1 MPERED
7 KYKEEIE
14 DILED
19 AGDLPEKPSVDW
31 KSHPPLSEEIA
42 LWYRSQRSFKRS
54 FLGFPKSLLSALFFL
69 GLFVLTKF
77 YLFLL
82 VGICMLGLSIF
93 MFLFR
98 HKQ

>member
-19 AGDLPEKPSVDW
+19 AGDLPEKPLVDW
-31 KSHPPLSEEIA
+31 KNHRPLSEEIT

-54 FLGFPKSLLSALFFL
+54 FLDFPKSLISPLIFLS
-69 GLFVLTKF
+69 LFVLTKF

-82 VGICMLGLSIF
+82 LGLCMLGLSLF

-98 HKQ
+98 NKQ

>member
-19 AGDLPEKPSVDW
+19 AGDLPEKPLVDW
-31 KSHPPLSEEIA
+31 KNHRPLSEEIV

-54 FLGFPKSLLSALFFL
+54 FLDFPKSLLSALFFL

-82 VGICMLGLSIF
+82 LGISLLGLSLF

-98 HKQ
+98 NKQ

>member
-19 AGDLPEKPSVDW
+19 AGDLPEKPVVDW
-31 KSHPPLSEEIA
+31 KNYRPLTEEIA
-42 LWYRSQRSFKRS
+42 LWYRGQRSSKRS
-54 FLGFPKSLLSALFFL
+54 FLDLPKSLLSALFFL

-93 MFLFR
+93 MFLFKN
-98 HKQ
+98 KQ